1 MKGQKKK
8 RLLLIVAAVLFL
20 ILGLYLDLSQDSS
33 TAGTVERS
41 AAGEDAQ
48 TYEFVLDAED
58 VLEDYDY
65 SLSVDAVLMDDET
78 IAAYLEE
85 AKQEIDETFY
95 ADSESAD
102 AVTRD
107 VCMLDSYA
115 DGMVSAEW
123 YLDDYET
130 VNADG
135 TISSDDLDADGT
147 IVTATVQL
155 SCGGTKQLYQ
165 FAFAVYPKERTRAEQ
180 LLYDIRQNLQN
191 QLMQTGEAYVTLP
204 DEVDGI
210 TLVWSQKKEH
220 YLLKILFFE
229 LILLIGLPLVMKE
242 REKEARKK
250 QELQM
255 QMDYPVIVSKFLILH
270 SSGMSIS
277 QIWNRLANAYL
288 DKKEKG
294 YTETRYAYEELV
306 TANRR
311 ILDGESESAAW
322 ISFGEKT
329 GLRCYHRFVRLLAE
343 NRRKGAQ
350 GWNSRLEREAEEAF
364 EERRN
369 LARKLGEEAGTKLLL
384 PMILMFGIVMA
395 IVIMPAIRGYLQ

>member
-1 MKGQKKK
+1 MKELKKK
-8 RLLLIVAAVLFL
+8 RFLLLAAAVLFL
-20 ILGLYLDLSQDSS
+20 IAGLYLDLSQGKGLTSV
-33 TAGTVERS
+33 VERA

-58 VLEDYDY
+58 VLEDYEY
-65 SLSVDAVLMDDET
+65 SLSVDAVLMDEDT
-78 IAAYLEE
+78 IAAYLEAAE
-85 AKQEIDETFY
+85 QEIEETFY
-95 ADSESAD
+95 ADGESAD
-102 AVTRD
+102 AVTQD
-107 VCMLDSYA
+107 VCMKESYA

-130 VNADG
+130 VSADG
-135 TISSDDLDADGT
+135 AILSENLDEDGT

-155 SCGGTKQLYQ
+155 SCGETKQLYQ
-165 FAFAVYPKERTRAEQ
+165 FAFVVYPAERSQAEQ
-180 LLYDIRQNLQN
+180 LLYDIRQNLLN
-191 QLMQTGEAYVTLP
+191 QQSQTGVAYLTLP

-210 TLVWSQKKEH
+210 TLVWSEKKEH
-220 YLLKILFFE
+220 YFLKILFFE
-229 LILLIGLPLVMKE
+229 LILLIGLPFVIRE
-242 REKEARKK
+242 REKETRKNK
-250 QELQM
+250 ELQM
-255 QMDYPVIVSKFLILH
+255 QMDYPVIVSKFLILY

-277 QIWNRLANAYL
+277 QIWNRLAGAYL

-294 YTETRYAYEELV
+294 YTEIRYAYEELV
-306 TANRR
+306 TANRQ

-322 ISFGEKT
+322 ISFGERT
-329 GLRCYHRFVRLLAE
+329 GLRCYHRFARLLAE

-350 GWNSRLEREAEEAF
+350 GWSSRLEREAEDAF
-364 EERRN
+364 AERRN